1 MEYLQSIIVYP
12 FKLQENTST
21 TATIK
26 NLNENL
32 TSNTA

>member
-1 MEYLQSIIVYP
+1 MEYQHSGIVYP

-21 TATIK
+21 TAIIK
-26 NLNENL
+26 NLNEKL